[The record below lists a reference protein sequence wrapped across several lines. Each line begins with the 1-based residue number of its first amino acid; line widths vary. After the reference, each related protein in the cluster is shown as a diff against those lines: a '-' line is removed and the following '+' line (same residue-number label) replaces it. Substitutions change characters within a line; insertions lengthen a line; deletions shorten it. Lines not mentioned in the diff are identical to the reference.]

1 MRTVAPISSVR
12 SLANVFQGRVQPL
25 EGPALVEAISKISE
39 EVLAQRKAAA
49 PQQATSGALSYK
61 SAGVNI
67 DEGNALVDAIKPL
80 AKSTTYAKLV
90 PGRVYVC
97 TSVYRSLFLR
107 TQALRGDGLNRWL
120 WRSF

>member
-1 MRTVAPISSVR
+1 M
-12 SLANVFQGRVQPL
+12 
-25 EGPALVEAISKISE
+25 ISE

-49 PQQATSGALSYK
+49 PQQANGGVLSYK

-80 AKSTTYAKLV
+80 AKSTTYANLEPRK
-90 PGRVYVC
+90 VYVC
-97 TSVYRSLFLR
+97 TSVYHSLCLH